1 MEQVAALVMVAYTIG
16 YLIGEAVPDELFGPA
31 DETESANT
39 RREWRL

>member
-1 MEQVAALVMVAYTIG
+1 MEQMAALAMVAYTIG

-39 RREWRL
+39 RGEWRL